1 MKNLLIL
8 GCGRSGTSMVA
19 GLFRNAG
26 YFMGEKLIP
35 ADESNPRGYYQSE
48 RVVFINERLLEAV
61 DHPDARKVARRVIGE
76 TTVPAATRWLLAL
89 DTDTAIGATPELR
102 RRMRDVVCREPYCF
116 KDPRFSYTLEA
127 WRPELRDP
135 RFVCVVRHPL
145 EVTKSVLR
153 HAERRGYRE
162 RLGLDRERVLRVWRC
177 CYRYIL
183 ERLVREPERWK
194 FVHYD
199 QLLGRRRIDELGR
212 FVGAEVDAS
221 IVDRNL
227 RTAGS
232 EGREGEPLD
241 RETMELYGTLCRR
254 AEHRTP
260 VR

>member
-8 GCGRSGTSMVA
+8 GCGRSGTSMIA
-19 GLFRNAG
+19 GLFRDAG

-61 DHPDARKVARRVIGE
+61 DHSAARKVARRVVGE
-76 TTVPAATRWLLAL
+76 STVPAATRWLLAL
-89 DTDTAIGATPELR
+89 EPDREIESTPGLR
-102 RRMRDVVCREPYCF
+102 RRMRDVLSREPHCF
-116 KDPRFSYTLEA
+116 KDPRFSYTLGA

-145 EVTKSVLR
+145 EVAQSVLR
-153 HAERRGYRE
+153 HSERRGYRE
-162 RLGLDRERVLRVWRC
+162 SLGLDRERVLRVWRC

-183 ERLVREPERWK
+183 ERHVRDPERWM

-199 QLLGRRRIDELGR
+199 QVLARRRTEELSR
-212 FVGAEVDAS
+212 FAGAEADVS
-221 IVDRNL
+221 FVDRDL
-227 RTAGS
+227 RRAETRGT
-232 EGREGEPLD
+232 LD
-241 RETMELYGTLCRR
+241 RRTSELYGTLCRR
-254 AEHRTP
+254 AEYETP